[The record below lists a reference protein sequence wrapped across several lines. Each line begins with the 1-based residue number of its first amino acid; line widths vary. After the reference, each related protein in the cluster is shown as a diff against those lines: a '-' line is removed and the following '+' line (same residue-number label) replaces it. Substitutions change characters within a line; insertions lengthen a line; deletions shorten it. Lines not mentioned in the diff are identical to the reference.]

1 MENLNYFDVLK
12 LSSDAKE
19 KDIQEALEK
28 YHNNIKAKQGGQN
41 ISAEEMKKALAL
53 LEKMKEW
60 AQDKEAIKQHREEF
74 IKKQSDAFLA
84 YLTKFIPNNYE
95 AYKRE
100 INSWVENYRLSLKE
114 IEKLMTVD
122 PEHTVIQVKVKTLPK
137 GFIITNFSTYQKTL
151 ENFAKSVPLLKIWS
165 WANKVT
171 DFYDFLGYASNQ
183 SKEAII
189 SLDTTEI
196 AQLVADYK
204 EPMIAKAGGGSGV
217 TSEPV
222 RNAFGQM
229 QTVFDVKKPE
239 LRIQYD
245 NTLKYE
251 TLRPV
256 FDEIKKSPKEIL
268 KDDKF
273 ASHILD
279 QIKKVFEEDELALT
293 IYNKEAGLTNDPYEP
308 PKVIITMKC
317 SSCGTISQFATRDI
331 AKKGICQAC
340 GLAYYK
346 NCPSCSQLIP
356 TSSQICPE
364 CNLNILELKKAVKYF
379 EKAKAALLKNDYNE
393 AFSYLTQAENADPK
407 MIELKKCSDYQSVK
421 AKINALYEDF
431 KKYLTNLTNYITSKQ
446 FVHAQEESEIVKK
459 KNPNI
464 DLSSQLKVIN
474 EALNKAK
481 SLMPSMN
488 DLNENTVLRCYEILD
503 IVSDYLPANE
513 LIRKV
518 KLHPVTNL
526 NVNIIKSDKFGANIS
541 YAPSQSV
548 RVTYYIVRN
557 DSYAP
562 KTHSDGEIIL
572 QDSDKL
578 VFEDYKITSGK
589 KYYYSVFCCR
599 EGVFSAPTSITF
611 SAYVEI
617 EKVESRVSGQKCSLT
632 FNLPINAV
640 GARIY
645 RKDNSIPQSENDSG
659 ITLVSDDCHGVIDD
673 TGVLFNHQYGYLIQ
687 TCYLENNQKIYTK
700 GIGILVKVEKDP
712 SDLNNVKIVKENGV
726 FKVSFTPIDNSSIN
740 SIRLFTCNP
749 QVINQKLHKLYSSD
763 EINALL
769 KDQKLLCS
777 STCQER
783 NFSFSL
789 TGNFSHDVCLVSST
803 DVKGII
809 TYIGKISSIET
820 LDVDLNKSE
829 IKEGSKAYIRLKF
842 VPSMLYAI
850 HYLVVDVNNSKN
862 EITQEDINRHI
873 SCYTLADTYKKDG
886 LLVVTSRVVSSG
898 IFKILVVGEF
908 VINNKHVFSETTV
921 TNVSL
926 KKNIEIKY
934 KINWKKMGL
943 FKKKCTAK
951 LIIETKDQIPSI
963 ILMGKDEGA
972 PLSISDI
979 NATKVLEISSVENL
993 NKVSLNTYEI
1003 EIPESECY
1011 SGRVYRL
1018 FAEQPMVKIVS
1029 SDYDS
1034 LKYPK

>member
-1 MENLNYFDVLK
+1 MEKLNYFDVLK
-12 LSSDAKE
+12 LSSDAKD

-28 YHNNIKAKQGGQN
+28 YHNNIKARQGGQN

-53 LEKMKEW
+53 LETMKAW
-60 AQDKEAIKQHREEF
+60 AQDKEAIKKHRDEF
-74 IKKQSDAFLA
+74 IEKQSNAILA
-84 YLTKFIPNNYE
+84 YFKNLPNNYE

-100 INSWVENYRLSLKE
+100 IDSWVKKYRLTLKE
-114 IEKLMTVD
+114 IEKLMVAD
-122 PEHTVIQVKVKTLPK
+122 PEHKIIKVKGITLPPNFLISNFSNYQKSLEDFGNNPQLVKIWPWANQVK
-137 GFIITNFSTYQKTL
+137 
-151 ENFAKSVPLLKIWS
+151 
-165 WANKVT
+165 

-183 SKEAII
+183 SKETIKH
-189 SLDTTEI
+189 LDTPEI
-196 AQLVADYK
+196 AALVAEYK
-204 EPMIAKAGGGSGV
+204 EPMIAKAGGGSGA
-217 TSEPV
+217 TSLPL
-222 RNAFGQM
+222 RTAFGQM

-239 LRIQYD
+239 LRKQYD
-245 NTLKYE
+245 NTLRYE
-251 TLRPV
+251 TLRHV
-256 FDEIKKSPKEIL
+256 FDVIKDTPEEMR

-273 ASHILD
+273 VGNILK
-279 QIKKVFEEDELALT
+279 QIKKVFDEDELALA

-308 PKVIITMKC
+308 TKVVISMRC
-317 SSCGTISQFATRDI
+317 SSCGTITQFATRDM

-346 NCPSCSQLIP
+346 NCPSCNQLIP

-364 CNLNILELKKAVKYF
+364 CNLNIFELYKAVKYF

-393 AFSYLTQAENADPK
+393 AFAYMTQAENADPK
-407 MIELKKCSDYQSVK
+407 MIELKKCSDFQSVK
-421 AKINALYEDF
+421 SKINALYEDF
-431 KKYLTNLTNYITSKQ
+431 KKYLTNLTTYISSKQ
-446 FVHAQEESEIVKK
+446 FVHAQEEAETVKA

-464 DLSSQLKVIN
+464 DLSAQLKVIN

-488 DLNENTVLRCYEILD
+488 ELNENTVLRCYEILD

-526 NVNIIKSDKFGANIS
+526 NVNLIKSDKFGVNIS
-541 YAPSQSV
+541 YSPSQSV

-557 DSYAP
+557 DSHEP

-589 KYYYSVFCCR
+589 KYYYSIFCCR

-645 RKDNSIPQSENDSG
+645 RKDNSIPQSENDLG
-659 ITLVSDDCHGVIDD
+659 ITLISDDCHGVIDD
-673 TGVLFNHQYGYLIQ
+673 NNVLFNHQYGYLIQ
-687 TCYLENNQKIYTK
+687 TCYLENNQKVYTK

-712 SDLNNVKIVKENGV
+712 SDLNDVKIIKQNGI
-726 FKVSFTPIDNSSIN
+726 FKVSFTPVDNSSIN
-740 SIRLFTCNP
+740 SVRLFTCNP
-749 QVINQKLHKLYSSD
+749 QIVSQKLHKLYSID

-777 STCQER
+777 STCQEK

-809 TYIGKISSIET
+809 TFIGKISSIET
-820 LDVDLNKSE
+820 LEIDLNKSE
-829 IKEGSKAYIRLKF
+829 IKEGSKAYIRLKNI
-842 VPSMLYAI
+842 PSMLYAI
-850 HYLVVDVNNSKN
+850 HYLVVDVNNAKN

-873 SCYTLADTYKKDG
+873 SFYTSVDTYKKDG
-886 LLVVTSRVVSSG
+886 LIVVTNRVISSG
-898 IFKILVVGEF
+898 TFKVLMVGEF
-908 VINNKHVFSETTV
+908 VINNKHVFSETT
-921 TNVSL
+921 TANISL

-934 KINWKKMGL
+934 KIDWKKMGL
-943 FKKKCTAK
+943 FKKKFTAK
-951 LIIETKDQIPSI
+951 LLIETKDQVPGL
-963 ILMGKDEGA
+963 ILMGRDEGA
-972 PLSISDI
+972 PLSVSDV
-979 NATKVLEISSVENL
+979 NATKILEIKGKEDL
-993 NKVSLNTYEI
+993 NKISSNTYEI

-1011 SGRVYRL
+1011 PGRVYRL
-1018 FAEQPMVKIVS
+1018 FAEQLMVKIVS
-1029 SDYDS
+1029 SDYNS
-1034 LKYPK
+1034 LKFPK